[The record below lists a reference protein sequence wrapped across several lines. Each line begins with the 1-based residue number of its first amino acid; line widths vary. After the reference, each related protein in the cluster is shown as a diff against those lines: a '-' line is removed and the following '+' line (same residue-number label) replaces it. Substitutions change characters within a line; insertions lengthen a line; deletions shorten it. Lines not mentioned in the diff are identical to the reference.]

1 MDSGGVII
9 YILSIQDLENT
20 NINNKTSKNVL

>member
-1 MDSGGVII
+1 MDSGGDIL

-20 NINNKTSKNVL
+20 NINYKTSKNVF